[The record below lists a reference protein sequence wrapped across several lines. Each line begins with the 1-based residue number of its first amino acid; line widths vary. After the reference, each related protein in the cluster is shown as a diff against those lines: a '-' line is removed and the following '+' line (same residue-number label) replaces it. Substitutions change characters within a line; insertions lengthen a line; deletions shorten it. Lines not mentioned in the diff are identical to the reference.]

1 MVHALF
7 CVNLSSVC
15 RHAHVYALVL
25 RGRMEIRPAST
36 LWVVPQELYI
46 KSTILFLLS
55 EVHSLG
61 LVDLSRLARE

>member
-1 MVHALF
+1 M
-7 CVNLSSVC
+7 
-15 RHAHVYALVL
+15 L
-25 RGRMEIRPAST
+25 RGRMEIRPKST